1 MTETH
6 VISALRQKRAEMSGE
21 LMQAEKRIIQ
31 LRADLTALDATIR
44 VFDPTIA
51 PSAIRPR
58 VKRKPPAIFR
68 HGQFSRTVLA
78 VLHRAT
84 APMMAR
90 EIAQQVAL
98 DHRLETDGRAMDA
111 LVSKVRGALA
121 RQKEGTVVSERRLD
135 ATVVWRAV

>member
-21 LMQAEKRIIQ
+21 LMQAERRIIQ

-51 PSAIRPR
+51 SSAIRPR
-58 VKRKPPAIFR
+58 VKRKPPAIFQ

-84 APMMAR
+84 DPMMAR
-90 EIAQQVAL
+90 EIAQQVAM
-98 DHRLETDGRAMDA
+98 DHRLETEGRAMDA

-121 RQKEGTVVSERRLD
+121 RQKEGAVVSERRLD
-135 ATVVWRAV
+135 ATVVWRAA